1 MIFIEGMILMKKLK
15 MTVILLLSLFLLVGC
30 GKQKESDAEITS
42 NPYKRTEFL
51 MGTVVT
57 IKIFDK
63 DKEAVLDQVFDR
75 IELLASQITVNEEGS
90 IVDEINESAG
100 LKPVQVPDDIYRLV
114 RAGKEYS
121 EYSGGDFDITIGPL
135 TNLWHIGFPD
145 EKKPAQSEIDAV
157 LPFINYAKIELN
169 EEKQSIYLPEEGM
182 MLDLGGIAKGFI
194 TDEVIKVLNDKGVKS
209 AIVDLGG
216 NIYVKGKNA
225 SGKAWEVGVQDP
237 FSDRGEMVG
246 KMEGTNKSIV
256 TSGIYERYL
265 EVDGVKYHHILSPKT
280 GYSVNNDVAG
290 ITIISDKSFDG
301 DGYSTTIFIKG
312 VEEGLQAV
320 EKMDGMEAIFVTKDK
335 KVYLT
340 SGLKDK
346 FTLTNDKFELAN

>member
-1 MIFIEGMILMKKLK
+1 MKKLK
-15 MTVILLLSLFLLVGC
+15 KAAILLLSLFLLVGC
-30 GKQKESDAEITS
+30 GKQKDTDTGVTS
-42 NPYKRTEFL
+42 TPYKKTEFL

-63 DKEAVLDQVFDR
+63 DKEEVLNQVFDR

-90 IVDEINESAG
+90 IIDEINENAG

-114 RAGKEYS
+114 KAGKDYS
-121 EYSGGDFDITIGPL
+121 GYSGGDFDITIGPL

-145 EKKPAQSEIDAV
+145 EKKPTQAEIDEI
-157 LPFINYAKIELN
+157 LPFINYRKIELN
-169 EEKQSIYLPEEGM
+169 EEKQTVYLPEQGM

-194 TDEVIKVLNDKGVKS
+194 TDEVVKVLEDNGVKS
-209 AIVDLGG
+209 AIIDLGG

-225 SGKAWEVGVQDP
+225 SGKPWEVGVQDP

-246 KMEGTNKSIV
+246 KMEETDTSIV

-290 ITIISDKSFDG
+290 ITIVSDKSFDG

-312 VEEGLQAV
+312 VDEGLKAV
-320 EKMDGMEAIFVTKDK
+320 EQMDGMEAIFVTKDK

-340 SGLKDK
+340 SGLKDI
-346 FTLTNDKFELAN
+346 FTLTNDKFEIAN

>member
-1 MIFIEGMILMKKLK
+1 MKKLK
-15 MTVILLLSLFLLVGC
+15 KAAILLLSLFLLVGC
-30 GKQKESDAEITS
+30 GKQKDTDTGVTS
-42 NPYKRTEFL
+42 TPFKKTEFL

-63 DKEAVLDQVFDR
+63 DKEEVLNQVFDR

-90 IVDEINESAG
+90 IIDEINVNAG

-114 RAGKEYS
+114 KAGKDYS
-121 EYSGGDFDITIGPL
+121 GYSGGDFDITIGPL

-145 EKKPAQSEIDAV
+145 EKKPTQAEIDEI
-157 LPFINYAKIELN
+157 LPFINYRKIELN
-169 EEKQSIYLPEEGM
+169 EEKQTVYLPEQGM

-194 TDEVIKVLNDKGVKS
+194 TDEVVKVLEDNGVKS
-209 AIVDLGG
+209 AIIDLGG

-225 SGKAWEVGVQDP
+225 SGKPWEVGVQDP

-246 KMEGTNKSIV
+246 KMEETDTSIV

-290 ITIISDKSFDG
+290 ITIVSDKSFDG

-312 VEEGLQAV
+312 VDEGLKAV
-320 EKMDGMEAIFVTKDK
+320 EQMDGMEAIFVTKDK

-346 FTLTNDKFELAN
+346 FTLTNDKFEIAN

>member
-1 MIFIEGMILMKKLK
+1 MKKLK
-15 MTVILLLSLFLLVGC
+15 KAAILLLSLFLLVGC
-30 GKQKESDAEITS
+30 GKQKDTDTGVTS
-42 NPYKRTEFL
+42 TPFKKTEFL

-63 DKEAVLDQVFDR
+63 DKEEVLNQVFDR

-90 IVDEINESAG
+90 IIDEINENAG

-114 RAGKEYS
+114 KAGKDYS
-121 EYSGGDFDITIGPL
+121 GYSGGDFDITIGPL

-145 EKKPAQSEIDAV
+145 EKKPTQAEIDEI
-157 LPFINYAKIELN
+157 LPFINYRKIELN
-169 EEKQSIYLPEEGM
+169 EEKQTVYLPEQGM

-194 TDEVIKVLNDKGVKS
+194 TDEVVKVLEDNGVKS
-209 AIVDLGG
+209 AIIDLGG

-225 SGKAWEVGVQDP
+225 SGKPWEVGVQDP

-246 KMEGTNKSIV
+246 KMEETDTSIV

-290 ITIISDKSFDG
+290 ITIVSDKSFDG

-312 VEEGLQAV
+312 VDEGLKAV
-320 EKMDGMEAIFVTKDK
+320 EQMDGMEAIFVTKDK

-346 FTLTNDKFELAN
+346 FTLTNDKFEIAN

>member
-1 MIFIEGMILMKKLK
+1 MVLMKKLK
-15 MTVILLLSLFLLVGC
+15 KAAILLLSLFLLVGC
-30 GKQKESDAEITS
+30 GKQKDTDTGVTS
-42 NPYKRTEFL
+42 TPFKKTEFL

-63 DKEAVLDQVFDR
+63 DKEEVLNQVFDR

-90 IVDEINESAG
+90 IIDEINVNAG

-114 RAGKEYS
+114 KAGKDYS
-121 EYSGGDFDITIGPL
+121 GYSGGDFDITIGPL

-145 EKKPAQSEIDAV
+145 EKKPTQAEIDEI
-157 LPFINYAKIELN
+157 LPFINYRKIELN
-169 EEKQSIYLPEEGM
+169 EEKQTVYLPEQGM

-194 TDEVIKVLNDKGVKS
+194 TDEVVKVLEDNGVKS
-209 AIVDLGG
+209 AIIDLGG

-225 SGKAWEVGVQDP
+225 SGKPWEVGVQDP

-246 KMEGTNKSIV
+246 KMEETDTSIV

-290 ITIISDKSFDG
+290 ITIVSDKSFDG

-312 VEEGLQAV
+312 VDEGLKAV
-320 EKMDGMEAIFVTKDK
+320 EQMDGMEAIFVTKDK

-346 FTLTNDKFELAN
+346 FTLTNDKFEIAN